1 MIAVQC
7 VELGV
12 SWQCG
17 QPVASP
23 LRVTFGA
30 VGQETTV
37 DQMVQGHGFAMMKP
51 EQLAHLI
58 AGMAFSAELT
68 PIRLRNSDAVQQTEV
83 MILRSLLQIFGYQ
96 VELC

>member
-23 LRVTFGA
+23 LRVTFGDI
-30 VGQETTV
+30 GHETTV
-37 DQMVQGHGFAMMKP
+37 YRMLQGHGFAVMKP
-51 EQLAHLI
+51 EQLMHLI

-68 PIRLRNSDAVQQTEV
+68 PIKLRNIEAVSQTQV
-83 MILRSLLQIFGYQ
+83 MILRSLLSTFGYT